1 MAEFNLQGFQPFDI
15 QQQRI
20 DLSTPSPETLRA
32 RAQEDRDRK
41 KHEMF
46 LRGLS
51 VFTGRKH
58 RSNISYPDYGTSS
71 ASQQK
76 AQNQSVMTD
85 FYRALDTIAAQ
96 YEEEHGKRLTED
108 QQWAIMK
115 QFNLGPQGM
124 EDAKKYMAAW
134 GVSSKEQRA
143 RNAEERAVASAE
155 RAIAKDNRA
164 LLKEHRESLSNA
176 KVADGVINLLEE
188 YRPLLQGT
196 PLGTAGNRIS
206 EAVAK
211 VHKLEAYTDRE
222 KLEVLNEVIPRLR
235 SISQFTAEEDKQVR
249 DLEKS
254 VTDAATAATQV
265 EQAAEAQE
273 RAREDQEWQR
283 LDREKKSLAD
293 TKALGRNITA
303 NKLYNGMIDLLAD
316 GVPYEEAYATITQ
329 QANKNIPDR
338 KVISSLETSLKG
350 LKPEDKRTTESKKF
364 DERMALL
371 RVGKKSVQQQIFD
384 VDKVIQMEIDS
395 VDDNPYFYSY
405 SAPKKQAQAIE
416 QAFHNLMLADPT
428 RIDQEA
434 FRGEFIEF
442 SKGEPTLAQSEEFL
456 KNASKVYKLPV
467 RVLLYII
474 YGRTGYEELI
484 EQDYA
489 E

>member
-1 MAEFNLQGFQPFDI
+1 MVDFNLDAFDI
-15 QQQRI
+15 QKKRT
-20 DLSTPSPETLRA
+20 DLSTPSQVILDSRERT
-32 RAQEDRDRK
+32 RK
-41 KHEMF
+41 AIDKHNMF
-46 LRGLS
+46 TRGFAL
-51 VFTGRKH
+51 FTGTSPGARVE
-58 RSNISYPDYGTSS
+58 YPTYGTSS

-143 RNAEERAVASAE
+143 RNTEERAVASAE
-155 RAIAKDNRA
+155 RAIAKDDLA
-164 LLKEHRESLSNA
+164 LLKEYRDNLSNA
-176 KVADGVINLLEE
+176 KVADLVINILEE

-211 VHKLEAYTDRE
+211 VHKLGGYTDRE
-222 KLEVLNEVIPRLR
+222 KLEVLKEVIPRLR

-254 VTDAATAATQV
+254 VTDAATAKTQV
-265 EQAAEAQE
+265 EQAAETQE

-303 NKLYNGMIDLLAD
+303 NKLYNEMIDLLAD
-316 GVPYEEAYATITQ
+316 GEPWDKAYATITQ
-329 QANKNIPDR
+329 KANKNISDR
-338 KVISSLETSLKG
+338 GVISSLETSLKG

-405 SAPKKQAQAIE
+405 SAPKKEAQAIE
-416 QAFHNLMLADPT
+416 QAFHNLMLADPS
-428 RIDQEA
+428 RINQEA
-434 FRGEFIEF
+434 FRDAFIEF
-442 SKGEPTLAQSEEFL
+442 SKGEPTLAQSEEAL

-474 YGRTGYEELI
+474 YGRKGYEELI

-489 E
+489 EYAE

>member
-1 MAEFNLQGFQPFDI
+1 MVDFNLDAFDI
-15 QQQRI
+15 QKKRT
-20 DLSTPSPETLRA
+20 DLSTPSQVILDSRERT
-32 RAQEDRDRK
+32 RK
-41 KHEMF
+41 AIDKHNMF
-46 LRGLS
+46 TRGFAL
-51 VFTGRKH
+51 FTGTSPGARVE
-58 RSNISYPDYGTSS
+58 YPTYGTSS

-143 RNAEERAVASAE
+143 RNTEERAVASAE
-155 RAIAKDNRA
+155 RAIAKDDLA
-164 LLKEHRESLSNA
+164 LLKEYRDNLSNA
-176 KVADGVINLLEE
+176 KVAEGVINILEE

-211 VHKLEAYTDRE
+211 VHKLGGYTDRE
-222 KLEVLNEVIPRLR
+222 KLEVLKEVIPRLR

-254 VTDAATAATQV
+254 VTDAATAKTQV
-265 EQAAEAQE
+265 EQAAETQE

-303 NKLYNGMIDLLAD
+303 NKLYNEMIDLLAD
-316 GVPYEEAYATITQ
+316 GEPWDKAYATITQ
-329 QANKNIPDR
+329 KANKNISDR
-338 KVISSLETSLKG
+338 GVISSLETSLKG

-384 VDKVIQMEIDS
+384 VDKVVQMEIDS
-395 VDDNPYFYSY
+395 VNDNPLFYDY
-405 SAPKKQAQAIE
+405 SVFKKEAQAIE
-416 QAFHNLMLADPT
+416 QAFHNLMLADPS
-428 RIDQEA
+428 RINQEA
-434 FRGEFIEF
+434 FRDAFIEF
-442 SKGEPTLAQSEEFL
+442 SKGEPTLAQSEEAL

-474 YGRTGYEELI
+474 YGRKGYEELI

-489 E
+489 EYAE

>member
-1 MAEFNLQGFQPFDI
+1 MAEFNLQGFQPYDL

-20 DLSTPSPETLRA
+20 DLSTPSQVILDSRERT
-32 RAQEDRDRK
+32 RK
-41 KHEMF
+41 AIDKHNMF
-46 LRGLS
+46 TRGFAL
-51 VFTGRKH
+51 FTGTSPGARVE
-58 RSNISYPDYGTSS
+58 YPTYGTSS

-134 GVSSKEQRA
+134 GVSSNEQRA
-143 RNAEERAVASAE
+143 RNVEKRQAAAAE
-155 RAIAKDNRA
+155 RAIAKDDRA
-164 LLKEHRESLSNA
+164 LLKEHRDSLSNA
-176 KVADGVINLLEE
+176 KVADGVINLLEK

-196 PLGTAGNRIS
+196 PVGTAGNRIS
-206 EAVAK
+206 EAVAE
-211 VHKLEAYTDRE
+211 VHKLGGYTDLE
-222 KLEVLNEVIPRLR
+222 KLAVLKEAIPRLR
-235 SISQFTAEEDKQVR
+235 SISKFTTEEDKQVR

-254 VTDAATAATQV
+254 VIDAEIAARRDAQATEKHDIAL
-265 EQAAEAQE
+265 ENQE
-273 RAREDQEWQR
+273 SKR
-283 LDREKKSLAD
+283 LDRQKLSRKEA
-293 TKALGRNITA
+293 TALGRNITA
-303 NKLYNGMIDLLAD
+303 NRLYNDMIGLLAD
-316 GVPYEEAYATITQ
+316 DVPYEEAYATITQ
-329 QANKNIPDR
+329 KANKNISDR
-338 KVISSLETSLKG
+338 TVISSLESSLKG
-350 LKPEDKRTTESKKF
+350 LKPEDKRTSDAKKF

-371 RVGKKSVQQQIFD
+371 RVGDKSVQQQIFD
-384 VDKVIQMEIDS
+384 VDKVVQMEIDS
-395 VDDNPYFYSY
+395 VNNNPLFYDY
-405 SAPKKQAQAIE
+405 SAPKKEAQAIE
-416 QAFHNLMLADPT
+416 QAFHNLMLADPS

-434 FRGEFIEF
+434 FRDAFIEF
-442 SKGEPTLAQSEEFL
+442 SKGEPTLAQSEEAL

-474 YGRTGYEELI
+474 YGRKGYEKLI

>member
-1 MAEFNLQGFQPFDI
+1 MVDFNLDAFDI
-15 QQQRI
+15 QKKRT
-20 DLSTPSPETLRA
+20 DLSTPSQVILDSRERT
-32 RAQEDRDRK
+32 RK
-41 KHEMF
+41 AIDKHNMF
-46 LRGLS
+46 TRGFAL
-51 VFTGRKH
+51 FTGTSPGARVE
-58 RSNISYPDYGTSS
+58 YPTYGTSS

-143 RNAEERAVASAE
+143 RNTEERAVASAE
-155 RAIAKDNRA
+155 RAIAKDDRA
-164 LLKEHRESLSNA
+164 LLKEHRDSLSNA
-176 KVADGVINLLEE
+176 KVADLVINILEE

-211 VHKLEAYTDRE
+211 VHKLGGYTDRE

-254 VTDAATAATQV
+254 VTDAATAETKV
-265 EQAAEAQE
+265 EQAAETQE

-303 NKLYNGMIDLLAD
+303 NKLYNEMIDLLAD
-316 GVPYEEAYATITQ
+316 GVPWDKAYATITQ
-329 QANKNIPDR
+329 KANKNISDR
-338 KVISSLETSLKG
+338 GVISSLETSLKG

-384 VDKVIQMEIDS
+384 VDKVVQMEIDS
-395 VDDNPYFYSY
+395 VNDNPLFYDY
-405 SAPKKQAQAIE
+405 SVFKKEAQAIE
-416 QAFHNLMLADPT
+416 QAFHNLMLADPS
-428 RIDQEA
+428 RINQEA
-434 FRGEFIEF
+434 FRDAFIEF
-442 SKGEPTLAQSEEFL
+442 SKGEPTLAQSEEAL

>member
-1 MAEFNLQGFQPFDI
+1 MVDFNLDAFDI
-15 QQQRI
+15 QKKRT
-20 DLSTPSPETLRA
+20 DLSTPSQVILDSRERT
-32 RAQEDRDRK
+32 RK
-41 KHEMF
+41 AIDKHNMF
-46 LRGLS
+46 TRGFAL
-51 VFTGRKH
+51 FTGTSPGARVE
-58 RSNISYPDYGTSS
+58 YPTYGTSS

-143 RNAEERAVASAE
+143 RNTEERAVASAE
-155 RAIAKDNRA
+155 RAIAKDDLA
-164 LLKEHRESLSNA
+164 LLKEYRDNLSNA
-176 KVADGVINLLEE
+176 KVADLVINILEE

-211 VHKLEAYTDRE
+211 VHKLGGYTDRQ

-254 VTDAATAATQV
+254 VTDAATAKTQV
-265 EQAAEAQE
+265 EQAAETQE

-303 NKLYNGMIDLLAD
+303 NKLYNEMIDLLAD

-329 QANKNIPDR
+329 QANKNITDR

-350 LKPEDKRTTESKKF
+350 LKPEDKRTSESKKF

-384 VDKVIQMEIDS
+384 VDKVVQMEIDS
-395 VDDNPYFYSY
+395 VNDNPLFYDY
-405 SAPKKQAQAIE
+405 SVFKKEAQAIE
-416 QAFHNLMLADPT
+416 QAFHNLMLADPS
-428 RIDQEA
+428 RINQEA
-434 FRGEFIEF
+434 FRDAFIEF
-442 SKGEPTLAQSEEFL
+442 SKGEPTLAQSEEAL

-474 YGRTGYEELI
+474 YGRKGYEELI

-489 E
+489 EYAE